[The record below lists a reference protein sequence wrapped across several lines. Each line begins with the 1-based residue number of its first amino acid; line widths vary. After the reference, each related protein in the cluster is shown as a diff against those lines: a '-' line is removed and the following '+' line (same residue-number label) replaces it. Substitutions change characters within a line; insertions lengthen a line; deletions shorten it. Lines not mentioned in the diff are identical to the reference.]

1 MHYSKHP
8 HCRKNPSGKES
19 VTEGQ
24 IQAHNRNVPLIED
37 STFFLTDRE
46 ISEYNVLPKSIF
58 IVFEG
63 WSNSAAV
70 DKCVVSAPTFFEK
83 P

>member
-1 MHYSKHP
+1 MHYSKQP
-8 HCRKNPSGKES
+8 RCKKNPSAKES

-24 IQAHNRNVPLIED
+24 IQSHNRNVPLIEYNIL
-37 STFFLTDRE
+37 FFTDRE
-46 ISEYNVLPKSIF
+46 LGEYNVIPKGIF
-58 IVFEG
+58 IGFEH
-63 WSNSAAV
+63 WANSAAI